1 MVIILPN
8 KDNGLIDVEMKMHT
22 FDYQACMKGKMNEEL
37 RIYIPKF
44 EIESDFELKK
54 PLTEMGIKE
63 VFNEEADLSG
73 ISLERPLFV
82 DEIYHSAFIRVGEEG
97 TEAGAATGIVV
108 KTKSRPKYETFRC
121 NHPFYFMIVENEF
134 GTVLFDGTVI
144 NPAQ

>member
-22 FDYQACMKGKMNEEL
+22 FDYQACMKEKKNEEL
-37 RIYIPKF
+37 RIYFPKF
-44 EIESDFELKK
+44 KIESDFELKK

-82 DEIYHSAFIRVGEEG
+82 DEIYHSAFIKVSEEG
-97 TEAGAATGIVV
+97 TEAAAATGIVLN
-108 KTKSRPKYETFRC
+108 TKSRPKTFRC
-121 NHPFYFMIVENEF
+121 DHPFYFMIVENEF

>member
-1 MVIILPN
+1 
-8 KDNGLIDVEMKMHT
+8 
-22 FDYQACMKGKMNEEL
+22 MKGKMNEEL

-54 PLTEMGIKE
+54 PLTEMGITE

-82 DEIYHSAFIRVGEEG
+82 DEIYHSAFIKVSEEG
-97 TEAGAATGIVV
+97 TEAGAATGIVG
-108 KTKSRPKYETFRC
+108 KTKSRPKYEIFRC
-121 NHPFYFMIVENEF
+121 DHPFYFMIVENEF